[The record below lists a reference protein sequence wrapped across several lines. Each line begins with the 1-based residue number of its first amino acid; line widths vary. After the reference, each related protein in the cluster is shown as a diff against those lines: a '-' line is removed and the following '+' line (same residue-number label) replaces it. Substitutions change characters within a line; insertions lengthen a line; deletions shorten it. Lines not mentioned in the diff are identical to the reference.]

1 MTETKLTKS
10 IVAETKLIE
19 SIVTEVKV
27 VEAIVTEAKVVE
39 VKVERIFLLNYY
51 GAEANASEVKVLL
64 DRVPV

>member
-19 SIVTEVKV
+19 AV
-27 VEAIVTEAKVVE
+27 VTEAKVVE

-51 GAEANASEVKVLL
+51 GVEANASEVKVLL